1 MNKIAGGLTI
11 AECALIWCILGTRNQ
26 DDPKGEP
33 IYPTIEESL
42 AYMKNGYTKTYLDPK
57 SRFYRKTEIKVLQ
70 ITSDTII
77 EEQLAFA

>member
-26 DDPKGEP
+26 DEGEP